1 MGAEGRSCQRTPPK
15 RNSNGIATGGN
26 FTRFKRTKR
35 RVVHMEHAKF
45 EPFGEPIELDGKVR
59 PETAASKWLMRIGAG
74 VFWALALTIIV
85 ARGVYFEP
93 GIFDGFGQTLAFLQK
108 LPAVF

>member
-1 MGAEGRSCQRTPPK
+1 MGLQAVEISRDLSVENLR
-15 RNSNGIATGGN
+15 ADY
-26 FTRFKRTKR
+26 
-35 RVVHMEHAKF
+35 MEHAKF
-45 EPFGEPIELDGKVR
+45 EPFGEPIELDEKVQ

-93 GIFDGFGQTLAFLQK
+93 GIFDGFGQAFAFLQK
-108 LPAVF
+108 LPGVL